1 MTKEKNMSGVTTT
14 FNDKDGNP
22 IKIHDYV
29 KDAEGNRYYINSHC
43 QAVPEGGD
51 APAVELERLIDT
63 TDVSVMSIEEVLDM
77 KPQVERR
84 RHGGRRKK
92 EDPGQQAAEQAKAE
106 AEARRAEEEAK
117 AEAEARK
124 AEEEAKA
131 KAAAKEAFARKLAEK
146 AAEKAQK
153 AAEGEMHPVT
163 EQMLLGVIPDDVL
176 ANELRRRGYTLC
188 AVRPALIEL

>member
-51 APAVELERLIDT
+51 APAVELERLIET
-63 TDVSVMSIEEVLDM
+63 SEVSVMSIEEVLDM

-84 RHGGRRKK
+84 SRGGRRKK
-92 EDPGQQAAEQAKAE
+92 EDPGQQAAEQAKV
-106 AEARRAEEEAK
+106 
-117 AEAEARK
+117 EAEARK

-131 KAAAKEAFARKLAEK
+131 AAKEAFARELAEK

>member
-51 APAVELERLIDT
+51 APAVELERLIET
-63 TDVSVMSIEEVLDM
+63 SEVSVMSIEEVLDM

-84 RHGGRRKK
+84 RRGGRRKK
-92 EDPGQQAAEQAKAE
+92 EDPAEQAAEQAKV
-106 AEARRAEEEAK
+106 
-117 AEAEARK
+117 EAEARK
-124 AEEEAKA
+124 AQEEAEAAA
-131 KAAAKEAFARKLAEK
+131 KAAAAEAARTAR
-146 AAEKAQK
+146 
-153 AAEGEMHPVT
+153 EGEMHPVT

>member
-51 APAVELERLIDT
+51 APAVELERLIET
-63 TDVSVMSIEEVLDM
+63 SEVSVMSIEEVLDM

-84 RHGGRRKK
+84 RRGGRRKK
-92 EDPGQQAAEQAKAE
+92 EDSGQQPAEQAKV
-106 AEARRAEEEAK
+106 
-117 AEAEARK
+117 EAEARK
-124 AEEEAKA
+124 AQEEAEAAA
-131 KAAAKEAFARKLAEK
+131 KAAAAEAARTAR
-146 AAEKAQK
+146 
-153 AAEGEMHPVT
+153 EGEMHPVT